1 MALRV
6 LTLVLMVLLLALPH
20 SGNRVLA
27 AGLSQDQA
35 GDHAHHLG
43 VKQTA
48 PGAAQ
53 VTGHGAGH
61 GVGQGNP
68 ACIPICIGAPLTEA
82 HGIPLPGVKLVALWA
97 GFGGP
102 LSRAL
107 AAPATPSR
115 PPNGGDQV

>member
-20 SGNRVLA
+20 PGNRVLA

-53 VTGHGAGH
+53 AAGHGAGH
-61 GVGQGNP
+61 GNP

-82 HGIPLPGVKLVALWA
+82 PGIPLPAVKLVALWA